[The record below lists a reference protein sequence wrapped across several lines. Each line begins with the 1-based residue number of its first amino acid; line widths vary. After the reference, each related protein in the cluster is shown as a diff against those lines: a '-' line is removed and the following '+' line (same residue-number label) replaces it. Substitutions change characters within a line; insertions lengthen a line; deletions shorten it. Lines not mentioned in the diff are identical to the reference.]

1 MNSNEKRWIILL
13 IAVVI
18 IAVVLIVALNVGKKD
33 ENQTQGGDIN
43 QGQTVNE
50 EKYTTELDDGTKI
63 NTSEEFAKTKTY
75 KNLEISN
82 MQFTSKDGM
91 TVLLADVKNIG
102 STNHEKEIVKL
113 ELLGENGEVLT
124 DGKPVLGDVK
134 PGETT
139 KLNVSFMGNHTN
151 AKDFRIT
158 AVD

>member
-1 MNSNEKRWIILL
+1 M
-13 IAVVI
+13 
-18 IAVVLIVALNVGKKD
+18 
-33 ENQTQGGDIN
+33 
-43 QGQTVNE
+43 
-50 EKYTTELDDGTKI
+50 
-63 NTSEEFAKTKTY
+63 
-75 KNLEISN
+75 SN

-134 PGETT
+134 PGETI